1 MQANPSLVTSLAHSR
16 IPQNTTYPQAD
27 LAEAA
32 SFSEQTDPVN
42 PFTLFGNTR

>member
-1 MQANPSLVTSLAHSR
+1 MQAKPSLVTSVTHSS
-16 IPQNTTYPQAD
+16 ISNNTTYPQID

-32 SFSEQTDPVN
+32 SFSDKTDPVN